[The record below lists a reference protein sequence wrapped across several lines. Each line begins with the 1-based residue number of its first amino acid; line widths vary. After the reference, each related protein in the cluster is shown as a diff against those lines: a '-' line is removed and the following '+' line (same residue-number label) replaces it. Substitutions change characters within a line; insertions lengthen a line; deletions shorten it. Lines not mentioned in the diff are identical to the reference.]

1 MAIIQ
6 STATSVT
13 PTVAPAAHSGR
24 DRNAPWHLPP
34 IPTGN
39 ASRECLSS
47 WGERAGEL
55 LRAQGGES
63 GPLPTLTLTGSSLTT
78 AEFRQILA
86 GLLAA
91 ISGPSGDET
100 FDLPVEI
107 DIPAAE
113 FTRAVVEE
121 HRLHRAETLA
131 KSLTD
136 ARSNQLTPAMFAE
149 RASEVAVANGLGF
162 RLTTA
167 PSLRAEG
174 FGGITAI
181 GQGSVKPPV
190 LVELWF
196 SGTLPP
202 GDEPP
207 ADAIGLAGKGVTFDA
222 GGLSLKPPS
231 AMYSMHTDCA
241 GAATVLATLSVLRD
255 FGVTQ
260 PVYAALPL
268 VENIPGPASIRP
280 GDVVHTRSGVGVEII
295 DTDFEGRV
303 VLADAIARLSEAAPR
318 AVISVAT
325 LTYQI
330 EVALGPEIA
339 GLFARD
345 HALGGRL
352 LRAADQ
358 SAEALWEMPWAT
370 RYASQLR
377 STAPGATLRNHP
389 LSDTGRAITAA
400 LFLGEFAPAD
410 VPFAHIDC
418 SGPAVRA
425 TPDGPLATGYGVRTL
440 VELLR
445 QWD

>member
-6 STATSVT
+6 SAYTSLTAA
-13 PTVAPAAHSGR
+13 VAPASRAGV
-24 DRNAPWHLPP
+24 DRGSSLQIPPLPEA
-34 IPTGN
+34 N
-39 ASRECLSS
+39 ASRDCLSR
-47 WGERAGEL
+47 WGERAGEIL
-55 LRAQGGES
+55 CALGGGS
-63 GPLPTLTLTGSSLTT
+63 DTLPTLNLTGTTLTT
-78 AEFRQILA
+78 ADLRHILSGILSA
-86 GLLAA
+86 L
-91 ISGPSGDET
+91 SGPSEDEPRE
-100 FDLPVEI
+100 LPIAV
-107 DIPAAE
+107 DIPAAD
-113 FTRAVVEE
+113 FSRVLAEE
-121 HRLHRAETLA
+121 HRLHRAVALA

-149 RASEVAVANGLGF
+149 RASEVAAASGLGF
-162 RLTTA
+162 RPTTA

-181 GQGSVKPPV
+181 GQGSVNPPV
-190 LVELWF
+190 LVELWYA
-196 SGTLPP
+196 GALPP
-202 GDEPP
+202 ADEPP

-222 GGLSLKPPS
+222 GGLSLKSPA

-241 GAATVLATLSVLRD
+241 GAATVLAAMSVLRD
-255 FGVTQ
+255 FGAAQ

-268 VENIPGPASIRP
+268 VENIPGPESIRP
-280 GDVVHTRSGVGVEII
+280 GDVVRTRGGVGLEII

-303 VLADAIARLSEAAPR
+303 VLADAIARISEAAPR
-318 AVISVAT
+318 AVISIAT

-345 HALGGRL
+345 HTLGRRL
-352 LRAADQ
+352 LR
-358 SAEALWEMPWAT
+358 SAEQAGEALWGMPWAT
-370 RYASQLR
+370 RYAPQLR

-389 LSDTGRAITAA
+389 LTETGRAITAA
-400 LFLGEFAPAD
+400 LFLGEFAPAT
-410 VPFAHIDC
+410 VPFAHIDF

-425 TPDGPLATGYGVRTL
+425 TPNGPLATGYGVRTL